1 VEKTLVVAYYLEHFR
16 NISPFNAKDIEELF
30 REVKEKPPDNINYKV
45 IKNIEK
51 GHLMESEEKKDDLK
65 SCTLTTT
72 GERFVEN
79 GLKRE

>member
-1 VEKTLVVAYYLEHFR
+1 
-16 NISPFNAKDIEELF
+16 
-30 REVKEKPPDNINYKV
+30 
-45 IKNIEK
+45 
-51 GHLMESEEKKDDLK
+51 MESEEKKDDLK